1 MPLTWNNPGVSLP
14 SPPRRN
20 RHNPDYPQRVAAWT
34 SLLLEHQVLRAVPR
48 LAEYP
53 TAAGRVAWYTTREIL
68 IARGKG
74 DTSIPLSMSRVV
86 PPDVLNGELPEM
98 DIHMLRA
105 MQVDISQAAPSE
117 ELELRLEYLRQV
129 GSELPTHFLD

>member
-1 MPLTWNNPGVSLP
+1 MTWKNTSVSLP
-14 SPPRRN
+14 SPPRPSPHRY
-20 RHNPDYPQRVAAWT
+20 DYAERAAAWT
-34 SLLLEHQVLRAVPR
+34 ALLLEHEVLKRVPR

-53 TAAGRVAWYTTREIL
+53 CAAGRVAWYVTREIL

-74 DTSIPLSMSRVV
+74 DTTTPLVMGRVV

-98 DIHMLRA
+98 DIHLLRA
-105 MQVDISQAAPSE
+105 MHLDISQAAPSA
-117 ELELRLEYLRQV
+117 ELEMRLHYLRQV

>member
-1 MPLTWNNPGVSLP
+1 MSVP
-14 SPPRRN
+14 SPPRYS
-20 RHNPDYPQRVAAWT
+20 RHNPRYAEQAAAWT
-34 SLLLEHQVLRAVPR
+34 SLLLEHQVLKTVPR

-74 DTSIPLSMSRVV
+74 DTTTPLSMSVV
-86 PPDVLNGELPEM
+86 IPPDVLNGELPEM
-98 DIHMLRA
+98 DIHLLRA